1 VLEVVVVEIQRQL
14 ARIKVIQS
22 PNAIMTTTGVET
34 IIALSMNVIKGGIV
48 IGSIT
53 NLGCGLGGVSVGRNL
68 SRSSRL
74 LATNTRVV
82 RTPHIVFTNPI
93 MTIHVNRIE
102 DSPSMSSIVAEWYK
116 STNVENAKRR
126 C

>member
-82 RTPHIVFTNPI
+82 GTPHIVFTNPI